1 MNRMPHFAMTQATKE
16 EEVEENRSLF
26 LKTGQGDLFEERQRI
41 TYCSISGFGICSR
54 KFEEHWRSKTV
65 LRDFRNTPNQLTF
78 LRLCL
83 TPFLVLALLDGYFRT
98 GFVLFMVAGITDG
111 LDGLLARVLKQRTA
125 LGQYLDP
132 VADKLLLSTMF
143 MVLTHLGLISWRITV
158 LVFGRDL
165 GILVVSA
172 ILYAAIG
179 TRDFRPSI
187 IGKANTLAQIIAL
200 ITVLMSQFYAP
211 TVVTTIRS
219 AALFATVV
227 LTVFSGLHYTWRVA
241 RRIGAS
247 AALVR

>member
-1 MNRMPHFAMTQATKE
+1 MPHFAMAPVTRE
-16 EEVEENRSLF
+16 EEGEENRSLPLPRNNLDPF
-26 LKTGQGDLFEERQRI
+26 REQRPL
-41 TYCSISGFGICSR
+41 TYCSISGFGTCSR
-54 KFEEHWRSKTV
+54 KFEGHWQSKTV
-65 LRDFRNTPNQLTF
+65 LREFRTTPNQLTF

-83 TPFLVLALLDGYFRT
+83 TPFLVLALLDGYYRT
-98 GFVLFMVAGITDG
+98 GFVLFVIAGITDG

-132 VADKLLLSTMF
+132 VADKLLLSTLF
-143 MVLTHLGLISWRITV
+143 LVLTHLGLISWRITV

-172 ILYAAIG
+172 ILYAAMG
-179 TRDFRPSI
+179 MRDFRPSI
-187 IGKANTLAQIIAL
+187 FGKANTLAQIIAL

-211 TVVTTIRS
+211 AAVIVIRN

>member
-1 MNRMPHFAMTQATKE
+1 MPHFAMPQIAKEGEARETKPFSKE
-16 EEVEENRSLF
+16 
-26 LKTGQGDLFEERQRI
+26 TTRI
-41 TYCSISGFGICSR
+41 SKFQKHQSFTYCSISGFGTCSR

-65 LRDFRNTPNQLTF
+65 LRDFRTTPNQLTF

-83 TPFLVLALLDGYFRT
+83 TPFLVLALLDGYYRT
-98 GFVLFMVAGITDG
+98 GFALFMIAGVTDG
-111 LDGLLARVLKQRTA
+111 LDGLLARLLKQRTA

-143 MVLTHLGLISWRITV
+143 LVLTHLGLISWRITV

-172 ILYAAIG
+172 ILYAAMG
-179 TRDFRPSI
+179 MRDFRPSI
-187 IGKANTLAQIIAL
+187 FGKANTLAQIVAL

-211 TVVTTIRS
+211 TAVIEIRR
-219 AALFATVV
+219 AALFFTVV

-247 AALVR
+247 AALIR

>member
-1 MNRMPHFAMTQATKE
+1 MPHFAMLPTTKE
-16 EEVEENRSLF
+16 EEGEENRSF
-26 LKTGQGDLFEERQRI
+26 LPQKGRESLPLEQQPT

-83 TPFLVLALLDGYFRT
+83 TPFLVLALLDGYYRT
-98 GFVLFMVAGITDG
+98 GFAIFMVAGITDG
-111 LDGLLARVLKQRTA
+111 LDGLLARLLKQRTA

-132 VADKLLLSTMF
+132 VADKLLLSTIF

-172 ILYAAIG
+172 ILYAALG
-179 TRDFRPSI
+179 MRDFSPSI
-187 IGKANTLAQIIAL
+187 FGKANTLAQIIAL

-211 TVVTTIRS
+211 PVVITVRS

-227 LTVFSGLHYTWRVA
+227 LTVSSGLHYTWRVA
-241 RRIGAS
+241 RRIS
-247 AALVR
+247 ESTALVR

>member
-1 MNRMPHFAMTQATKE
+1 MASITKE
-16 EEVEENRSLF
+16 GKAG
-26 LKTGQGDLFEERQRI
+26 KTGHLSREPDGSEGFQKQRLF
-41 TYCSISGFGICSR
+41 TYCSISGFGIYSR
-54 KFEEHWRSKTV
+54 KFEERWRSKTV
-65 LRDFRNTPNQLTF
+65 LRDFRTTPNQLTF

-83 TPFLVLALLDGYFRT
+83 TPFLVLALLDGYYRT
-98 GFVLFMVAGITDG
+98 GFALFMIAGITDG

-132 VADKLLLSTMF
+132 VADKLLLSTIF
-143 MVLTHLGLISWRITV
+143 LVLTHLGLISWRITV

-172 ILYAAIG
+172 ILYAAMG
-179 TRDFRPSI
+179 MRDFRPSI
-187 IGKANTLAQIIAL
+187 FGKANTLAQIIAL

-211 TVVTTIRS
+211 ATVITIRN

>member
-1 MNRMPHFAMTQATKE
+1 MPHFAMAPVVKE
-16 EEVEENRSLF
+16 EEKENGSLF
-26 LKTGQGDLFEERQRI
+26 SATNSPEVFPKQQPL
-41 TYCSISGFGICSR
+41 TYCSISGFGTYSR
-54 KFEEHWRSKTV
+54 EFEEHWRSKTV

-83 TPFLVLALLDGYFRT
+83 TPFLVLALLDGYYRT
-98 GFVLFMVAGITDG
+98 GFILFVMAGITDG
-111 LDGLLARVLKQRTA
+111 LDGLLARILKQRTA

-132 VADKLLLSTMF
+132 VADKLLLSTLF
-143 MVLTHLGLISWRITV
+143 LVLTHLGLISWRITV

-172 ILYAAIG
+172 ILYAAMG
-179 TRDFRPSI
+179 MRDFRPSI
-187 IGKANTLAQIIAL
+187 FGKANTLAQIIAL
-200 ITVLMSQFYAP
+200 ITVLMSQFYASAA
-211 TVVTTIRS
+211 VIEIRN

>member
-1 MNRMPHFAMTQATKE
+1 MPHFAMPSIAREGKGGKTEPLFQETTCSDGFHE
-16 EEVEENRSLF
+16 QRSF
-26 LKTGQGDLFEERQRI
+26 
-41 TYCSISGFGICSR
+41 TYCSISGFGTCSR
-54 KFEEHWRSKTV
+54 KIEEPWRSKTV
-65 LRDFRNTPNQLTF
+65 LRDFRTTPNQLTF

-83 TPFLVLALLDGYFRT
+83 TPFLVLALLDGYYRT
-98 GFVLFMVAGITDG
+98 GFALFMLAGITDG

-132 VADKLLLSTMF
+132 VADKLLLSTIF
-143 MVLTHLGLISWRITV
+143 LVLTHLGLISWRITV

-172 ILYAAIG
+172 ILYAALG
-179 TRDFRPSI
+179 MRDFRPSI
-187 IGKANTLAQIIAL
+187 FGKANTLAQIIAL

-211 TVVTTIRS
+211 APVITIRS
-219 AALFATVV
+219 AALFSTVV